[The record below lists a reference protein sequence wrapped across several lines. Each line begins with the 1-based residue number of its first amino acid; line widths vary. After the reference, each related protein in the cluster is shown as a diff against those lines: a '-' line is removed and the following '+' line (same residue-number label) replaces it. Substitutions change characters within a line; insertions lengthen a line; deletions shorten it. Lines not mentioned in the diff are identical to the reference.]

1 MHQPPDN
8 AVLLHDAG
16 RRRWLLFRDPVA
28 VLRAATPGE
37 VAPLLHE
44 VSRAVDRGALHA
56 AGFISYEASPAF
68 DPAQR
73 TRPPDDFPLAW
84 FGLYAGPVEVPSP
97 DAGATLPAGEAADW
111 QPSMSAAAY
120 RRALA
125 RVHEHIG
132 AGDTYQVNVTLRLR
146 AAGVT
151 DPWGLF
157 GRMLRAQ
164 GPGFAGWVSLPEW
177 AIGCASPE
185 LFFRQDGDGIE
196 SRPMKGTAPRGLW
209 PDDDR
214 GRARWLRRSSKNRAE
229 NVMIV
234 DMVRNDLGRIARPG
248 SVHVP
253 RRFDVEC
260 YPTVWQMTS
269 TVVAATGATFPEI
282 VAALFPA
289 ASITG
294 APKVRTMGL
303 IADLEDSPRRLYTGT
318 LGYLSPGRQAQFNVA
333 IRTVLTDRR
342 NGRAEYG
349 VGGGIVWDSKATSEA
364 AEWATK
370 ARVLR
375 QDSPD
380 FSLLETLLWTPGAG
394 YALLEPHLARLAAS
408 AEYFGRPCPL
418 AALRDRLA
426 AAAADFAVPQ
436 RVRLLLAAS
445 GAVTLEASALQPLP
459 RPYRLCLARQ
469 PVASTDRFLYHK
481 TTLRQTY
488 QDALA
493 ARPGFTDVLLWNA
506 RGELTESCLANL
518 VVELDGAWVTPPL
531 RCGLLPGTCRAELLA
546 NGQIRERVVRVA
558 DLPRCTR
565 VRLANSVR
573 GLWDVEVVAAPPD
586 SPSPAGLTGPRGR
599 HRVLGGG

>member
-8 AVLLHDAG
+8 AVLLHDAV

-28 VLRAATPGE
+28 VLCAATPAE
-37 VAPLLHE
+37 VVPLLHE
-44 VSRAVDRGALHA
+44 VADAVDRRGLYA
-56 AGFISYEASPAF
+56 AGFLSYEAGPAF

-73 TRPPDDFPLAW
+73 THPPDDFPLAW
-84 FGLYAGPVEVPSP
+84 FGLYAAPVEVPSP
-97 DAGATLPAGEAADW
+97 VAGAAPAASPASVDW
-111 QPSMSAAAY
+111 QPSLSTAAY
-120 RRALA
+120 DRALA
-125 RVHEHIG
+125 RVHDHIG

-146 AAGVT
+146 ADGLA

-157 GRMLRAQ
+157 GRMVRAQ
-164 GPGFAGWVSLPEW
+164 GPGYAGWVSLPEW

-185 LFFRQDGDGIE
+185 LFFQQDGDRIE

-209 PDDDR
+209 SDDDR
-214 GRARWLRRSSKNRAE
+214 ARARWLRRSSKNRAE

-234 DMVRNDLGRIARPG
+234 DMVRNDLGRIAMPG

-253 RRFDVEC
+253 RLFDVER

-269 TVVAATGATFPEI
+269 TVAAATRAPFPEI

-294 APKVRTMGL
+294 APKVRTMAL

-318 LGYLSPGRQAQFNVA
+318 LGYLAPGRQAQFNVA

-349 VGGGIVWDSKATSEA
+349 VGGGIVWDSKARAEA
-364 AEWATK
+364 DEWATK

-380 FSLLETLLWTPGAG
+380 FSLLETLLWTPEAG
-394 YALLEPHLARLAAS
+394 YALLERHLSRLAAS

-418 AALRDRLA
+418 PALRDRLA
-426 AAAADFAVPQ
+426 AAAAGWSTAQ
-436 RVRLLLAAS
+436 RVRLLLDAS
-445 GAVTLEASALQPLP
+445 GAVTLEASTLQPLP
-459 RPYRLCLARQ
+459 RPYRLCLARR
-469 PVASTDRFLYHK
+469 PVVSTDRFLYHK

-493 ARPGFTDVLLWNA
+493 GRHGFADVLLWND

-518 VVELDGAWVTPPL
+518 VVELDGEWVTPPL

-546 NGQIRERVVRVA
+546 AGHLRERVVRVA

-573 GLWDVEVVAAPPD
+573 GLWDVEVAAAPGD
-586 SPSPAGLTGPRGR
+586 SP
-599 HRVLGGG
+599 